1 VYESPT
7 FHWTDPQ
14 VGGQTK
20 ERAVV
25 TVQLT
30 LSTEDEKQAEQTLTF
45 TTIHKTGWL
54 VCDVAG

>member
-1 VYESPT
+1 
-7 FHWTDPQ
+7 
-14 VGGQTK
+14 VGDQTK

-45 TTIHKTGWL
+45 TTVHKTGWL